1 MGGCYRCFCGF
12 KNLPMRGR
20 SSTLNVLFRFPE
32 SGRGRGGP
40 RGTSCT
46 PGLRTS
52 TILTSLPSSPS
63 AMAPISK
70 LTLHEAVPYWYL
82 YTNQFHELHFGKLQT
97 QRISWIVFHVKT
109 IKILISFPSL
119 KCLPSSLPAWAV
131 WRTWQTCWKSHWCT
145 LEAGS
150 RNFEATGT
158 AQSSLGHIQIL
169 FKVS

>member
-1 MGGCYRCFCGF
+1 M
-12 KNLPMRGR
+12 
-20 SSTLNVLFRFPE
+20 NVLSRFPE

-63 AMAPISK
+63 AMAPTSK

-97 QRISWIVFHVKT
+97 QRISWIVFH
-109 IKILISFPSL
+109 IK
-119 KCLPSSLPAWAV
+119 
-131 WRTWQTCWKSHWCT
+131 
-145 LEAGS
+145 
-150 RNFEATGT
+150 NN
-158 AQSSLGHIQIL
+158 
-169 FKVS
+169 